1 MNMFAVVIPYYQRE
15 PGVLRRTLASVATQ
29 DTRDSVSVYVV
40 DDESPASPEPE
51 IRATDWPAHIQ
62 CKLIKQANRGPGAA
76 RNRAFD
82 SLEGEAFVALLD
94 SDDTWEP
101 HHLSS
106 ARYAFDLGFDYYSA
120 DTSTAV
126 KGEQYHELFFPDGL
140 PLSRVGSEIWG
151 HRLDEPLIHFSV
163 WRPIANSSSLVITR
177 KLLGDA
183 RYRDELRYAGEDGLF
198 NTTLAAKTPKV
209 FISQRIDVHLGRGV
223 NILSEGD
230 WGSSRAFMRSHHF
243 LISRLLMRPL
253 VRNADPARA
262 ALRSVIRRASEDF
275 WMSAIAAARRK
286 QLPAGLLFRTVAAH
300 PSTLRRLPK
309 ALYRTVRRSSF

>member
-151 HRLDEPLIHFSV
+151 RFTPHYTPTHGSWLNQAEIE
-163 WRPIANSSSLVITR
+163 I
-177 KLLGDA
+177 
-183 RYRDELRYAGEDGLF
+183 GLF
-198 NTTLAAKTPKV
+198 SRQCLGKRRIPDLA
-209 FISQRIDVHLGRGV
+209 
-223 NILSEGD
+223 
-230 WGSSRAFMRSHHF
+230 
-243 LISRLLMRPL
+243 
-253 VRNADPARA
+253 
-262 ALRSVIRRASEDF
+262 
-275 WMSAIAAARRK
+275 
-286 QLPAGLLFRTVAAH
+286 
-300 PSTLRRLPK
+300 TLRREAGAWNRRVNRDRVQIDWQFDRK
-309 ALYRTVRRSSF
+309 AARLTFGYKRPSIRRSKN